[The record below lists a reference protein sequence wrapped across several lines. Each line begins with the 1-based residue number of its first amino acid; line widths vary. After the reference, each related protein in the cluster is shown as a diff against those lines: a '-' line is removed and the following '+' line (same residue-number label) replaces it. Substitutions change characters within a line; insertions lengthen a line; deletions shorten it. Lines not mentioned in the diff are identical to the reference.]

1 MVDPVPIIVIRAAL
15 ALLFAVSALQKLR
28 APAAFADAVR
38 EYRLLPARLA
48 LPFAAGLMVL
58 ELGLGIG
65 AFMGNATAL
74 LGIVALLLLYS
85 VAIAINLRRGRVDI
99 DCGCGGA
106 RHGRPLSLWL
116 LVRNGGLAAL
126 GVLALL
132 PVVPRPLG
140 LLDAFAIG
148 AALIVASALYAASEN
163 LAGMSPRLRTLQRG

>member
-28 APAAFADAVR
+28 APAAFTHAVR

-48 LPFAAGLMVL
+48 LPFAAVLIVL
-58 ELGLGIG
+58 ELVLAIG
-65 AFMGNATAL
+65 AFMGSATAV

-85 VAIAINLRRGRVDI
+85 VAIAINLWRGRVEI

-106 RHGRPLSLWL
+106 SQGRPLSLWL
-116 LVRNGGLAAL
+116 LGRNGGLAAL
-126 GVLALL
+126 GALALL
-132 PVVPRPLG
+132 PVVPRTLG

-148 AALIVASALYAASEN
+148 AALIVAAALYAASEN
-163 LAGMSPRLRTLQRG
+163 LAGMSPRLRALHRG